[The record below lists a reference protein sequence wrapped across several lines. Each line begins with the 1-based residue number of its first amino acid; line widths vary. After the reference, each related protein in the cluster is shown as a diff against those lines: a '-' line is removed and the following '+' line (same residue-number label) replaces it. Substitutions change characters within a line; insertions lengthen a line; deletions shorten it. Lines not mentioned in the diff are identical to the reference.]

1 MMNRDILISGAI
13 IAGLAL
19 AYWLRQYGFN
29 PTAVEQAPAPR
40 EGGYAVDLRGAARE
54 AAERMGIMADVRR
67 AHVGTRGLSYVN
79 CADEP
84 VASMSSD
91 LLGDSGGAIA
101 EIEILRGDLIRIL
114 YAAAGDDV
122 EYIFEDSISSIS
134 QGEEGVGVT
143 FQRGEPRH
151 FDLVVGA
158 DGLHSNVRALAF
170 GDELEF
176 VRDLGAHVSI
186 FTTPNHLDLDGWE
199 LMYSTP
205 RKTAAMYPA
214 RHNTEAKAMFFFAS
228 EPFPYDRH
236 DIGGQ
241 KKILAE
247 AFAGGGWEVP
257 RLLEAMWG
265 ASDFYFDTVSQ
276 VHMDR
281 WSSGRAVLVGDAG
294 YCPSP
299 MAGVGTSLALVGAYV
314 LAGEL
319 KAAGGDHRRAFVR
332 YEEEMREYVE
342 QGQKLAKGNATGL
355 IPRSRLQI
363 RIRNQIIR
371 MLPYLPWRG
380 LIAGGVQKAANAITL
395 KDYEG

>member
-1 MMNRDILISGAI
+1 MMNRDILISGAS

-29 PTAVEQAPAPR
+29 PTVVEQAPAPR

-67 AHVGTRGLSYVN
+67 AHVGTHGLSYVN
-79 CADEP
+79 GANKP

-151 FDLVVGA
+151 FDLMVGA

-205 RKTAAMYPA
+205 GKTAAMYPA

-228 EPFPYDRH
+228 DPFPYDRH

-281 WSSGRAVLVGDAG
+281 WSSGQAVLVGDAA

-363 RIRNQIIR
+363 RIRNQVIR

-395 KDYEG
+395 KDYKG